1 MKTIF
6 TLDGLT
12 IFDVVE
18 ISAYLLS
25 YLFGG
30 SFETCNFEETGAK
43 LKPASK

>member
-6 TLDGLT
+6 TLDGVT

-18 ISAYLLS
+18 SVYLLS

-30 SFETCNFEETGAK
+30 SFETCNFEETGTK